1 DSPDF
6 ADEVRALGVEHPL
19 LDEGLTSLTRM
30 LTAAAERAPGVLVA
44 QLKIARGLDYYTGA
58 VYETQL
64 VGHEELGSVASG
76 GRYDS
81 LATVGK
87 KTYPGVGMSFGVSR
101 LMAFVLG

>member
-1 DSPDF
+1 MSNLTVP
-6 ADEVRALGVEHPL
+6 A
-19 LDEGLTSLTRM
+19 EGLTSLTTM

-81 LATVGK
+81 LASDGRTS
-87 KTYPGVGMSFGVSR
+87 YPGVGLSIGVSR
-101 LMAFVLG
+101 LFSALKAVKSPIVT